1 MKTELKRELFYSA
14 KALCNFVNEH
24 QITKENIQA
33 IAEDSEVYVLFYWA
47 DMIGIQKEQSYKE
60 GAEFGY
66 NKAFEEMRKHIAELE
81 KENAE
86 LKSELIAH
94 KTSDC

>member
-33 IAEDSEVYVLFYWA
+33 IVEDSEAYALFYWEV
-47 DMIGIQKEQSYKE
+47 KEEIKRLTDFIE
-60 GAEFGY
+60 PRE
-66 NKAFEEMRKHIAELE
+66 KRIAELE
-81 KENAE
+81 EENAE
-86 LKSELIAH
+86 LKSELSAL
-94 KTSDC
+94 KTSDY